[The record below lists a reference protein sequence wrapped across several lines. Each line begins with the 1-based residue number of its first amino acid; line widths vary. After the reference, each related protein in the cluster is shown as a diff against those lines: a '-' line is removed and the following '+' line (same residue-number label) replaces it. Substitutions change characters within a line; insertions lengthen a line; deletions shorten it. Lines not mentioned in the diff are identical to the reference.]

1 MIDFITALI
10 ERIYRTILLVV
21 ARSGWVI
28 RSNLGHAF
36 LQVIVGIVEAKAVGE
51 GQILDRIDISLYLAV
66 DLLLAELAVVVL
78 QCPIGIGNTIL
89 GVVGERGIEWA
100 AEISKVGHTDVTWHL
115 IKTIDYSC
123 TLVGKDSLG
132 EGVCKVDVA
141 RELQP
146 ICTAMTTIHRN
157 GVTSIRVCIG
167 GHNAIISYA

>member
-1 MIDFITALI
+1 MIDFISTLI
-10 ERIYRTILLVV
+10 ECIYRTILLVV
-21 ARSGWVI
+21 ARSGWIVD
-28 RSNLGHAF
+28 RNLGHTF
-36 LQVIVGIVEAKAVGE
+36 LEVIVGIVEAKAVGE
-51 GQILDRIDISLYLAV
+51 GQILDRIDISLNLTV
-66 DLLLAELAVVVL
+66 DLLLAELAVIVL

-100 AEISKVGHTDVTWHL
+100 AEVSEVSYTDVTWHL
-115 IKTIDYSC
+115 IKTIDYGG

-157 GVTSIRVCIG
+157 GVTSIRVSIG
-167 GHNAIISYA
+167 GHDAIISYA